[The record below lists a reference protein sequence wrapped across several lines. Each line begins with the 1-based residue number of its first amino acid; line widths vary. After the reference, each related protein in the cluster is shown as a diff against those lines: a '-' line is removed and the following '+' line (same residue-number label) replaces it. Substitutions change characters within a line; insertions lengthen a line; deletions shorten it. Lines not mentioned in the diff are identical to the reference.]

1 MSTADNET
9 VLFLR
14 RVPTSLRD
22 DFKAWCRR
30 RGVSMTEQVLN
41 LMKRCVQTA
50 EEGERTDM
58 AKEKMRRIKIRKA
71 RIQQEKEDALLAEQE
86 AIAREE
92 RRTRQRLLQKQ
103 MNRKNRRQ
111 EA

>member
-1 MSTADNET
+1 MSTANDET

-14 RVPTSLRD
+14 RVPVSLRD
-22 DFKAWCRR
+22 DFKAWCGR
-30 RGVSMTEQVLN
+30 RGISMTEQVLN
-41 LMKRCVQTA
+41 LMKRCVKTA

-58 AKEKMRRIKIRKA
+58 VQEKIRRIKIRKE
-71 RIQQEKEDALLAEQE
+71 RIQREKEAALLAEQE
-86 AIAREE
+86 TIAREE
-92 RRTRQRLLQKQ
+92 RRARQRLLQKQ